1 MILLDASPMI
11 QANQEV
17 IQDLLVAQNFTQ
29 AIATCQELGL
39 DAADPSIQWLHGL
52 AVLLN
57 GEEEDAQAI
66 WMMAMLDG
74 DEPTVAA
81 WTNDLVQVLQ
91 KNADL
96 QEAQHYFDQAWLIR
110 HHIRGINPAH
120 IDNLLR
126 LLKLEILQQRLSL
139 ESFAELPIIELLNSA
154 ERSEN
159 FSINANLL
167 LETLT
172 QYLDVAFADEIT
184 ARFAQAIR
192 PYVAPEDFVRVVV
205 PAASIKIGHLRHFA
219 NLAIALLDLCLEL
232 EPESTYILIQLA
244 EMSLLGSFY
253 ETTATLAQRI
263 LEADPD
269 PENQAIGSYYQFK
282 AHLNLG
288 SNQTAIHKT
297 AEAYRQNLENLVK
310 AKAPISYASARS
322 LFVATHLFNY
332 WDDNP
337 AVYRVLQNK
346 ILALC
351 EQACRDY
358 WQENSPTYR
367 NYHSI
372 KSEQPLQVKPK
383 IRIGY
388 ICSCFYKHSVGW
400 LARSL
405 MQHHDMHKFEIYIYA
420 INTPDKP
427 HPVRDFYAN
436 ITPNYRCH
444 TGDSGSVFNLV
455 SQDAIDI
462 LVDLD
467 SITRDTTCTVMSL
480 KPAPIQVTWLG
491 WDAIGISSVDYY
503 IADPYVLPETAQD
516 YYTEKIWRLPQSY
529 ISVDGFEIGVPTLR
543 RSDLGIAD
551 DAIVFLNPQ
560 RGFKLHPETT
570 KLQLE
575 IVKQTPNSYFL
586 VKGDVGQNGVQNLFE
601 ALAKEVGLD
610 TDRLRFLPYAPSE
623 EVHRANLMIADVVL
637 DTFPFNGATTTMETL
652 WMERPLVT
660 LVGQQFA
667 ARNSYTMMMN
677 AGITEGISWTPEEY
691 VAWGIRLGT
700 EPELRQQVAW
710 KLRQSKQSAPLWNGK
725 AFAQQMEAAYTQM
738 YQIHLEQQAQ
748 RFSSIIAQPQIT
760 GDDDIAAP
768 TTVPVETG
776 KIIIDGVFFQLYR
789 TGIARLWQSVL
800 QEWATDEF
808 WQRII
813 VLDRNGTCPKIPG
826 IQYLTIPEFSYQAL
840 DADRALLQTICDQ
853 ENASLFISTYYTTP
867 ISTPSVFMGYDMIP
881 EVLGW
886 DLAQPM
892 WQSKHHAIVHA
903 TAHITISENTA
914 KDLQRYFPQIDSTQV
929 NPILCGVA
937 DHFRP
942 ARAIAI
948 TQFRSHYNIQKPYFL
963 LVGAGFGYKNVGLF
977 IEGLA
982 KLSTRNGFE
991 VICTGASA
999 REISAEARKL
1009 MPDVI
1014 FHPLYLDD
1022 NELCVAYSGAVALVY
1037 PSQYEGFGLPIVE
1050 AMKCGC
1056 PVITC
1061 RNASLPEVGGE
1072 AVIYIDDANADEM
1085 CDALLQVQT
1094 PRIRQ
1099 HLITAGLQQA
1109 SKFTWS
1115 AMATQMQQVLAN
1127 YADLNP
1133 RNWPADHSLPQVLVC
1148 IDWQQPEAQ
1157 VYESLLRL
1165 FQIIV
1170 DADQAAHY
1178 EFLMSAAGN
1187 TIEAADEIV
1196 SNAFMQTLMM
1206 AESDIVEPAIQL
1218 TEQSRADVGQTIVAW
1233 FNLAD
1238 IQTSADFLAAMA
1250 PKAASQTALV
1260 THNIHGYDLEFPPS
1274 HALPGILQR
1283 WPYYSSNLGRIAQ
1296 AVHQKYPDLRLIDI
1310 GANVGDSV
1318 AILRRLA
1325 HFPILCI
1332 EGDRAF
1338 LDVLSRNAQKFDA
1351 VTIAACYVGEDDVTI
1366 TAKSTGLAGTA
1377 HLVSAD
1383 DLTDQ
1388 ADAALENIEVYKL
1401 SRVLNQHQQFLQPKM
1416 IKTDTDGFDGKILRG
1431 ATDVLRSAKP
1441 VVFFEYDPFFLA
1453 QQDDNGVA
1461 IFDLLADHG
1470 YAGLIIYDNFG
1481 DLLLC
1486 MPKIEIDRIEELN
1499 LYFSGRRSQQYC
1511 DICAFHQEDQD
1522 LYAQVRQSELA
1533 FFHQLKSSA
1542 DVEQN

>member
-11 QANQEV
+11 QANQKV
-17 IQDLLVAQNFTQ
+17 IQDLLVTQNFTQ
-29 AIATCQELGL
+29 AIATCEELCL
-39 DAADPSIQWLHGL
+39 DAADPSIHWLHGL

-57 GEEEDAQAI
+57 GDEEDAQAI

-81 WTNDLVQVLQ
+81 WTNDLIQVLQ

-96 QEAQHYFDQAWLIR
+96 QESQHYFDQAWLIR

-139 ESFAELPIIELLNSA
+139 ESFAELHIIELLNSA
-154 ERSEN
+154 ARCEN
-159 FSINANLL
+159 SPIDANLL

-192 PYVAPEDFVRVVV
+192 PYVACEDFIRVVV

-253 ETTATLAQRI
+253 ETTAAVAQRI

-282 AHLNLG
+282 AHLNIG
-288 SNQTAIHKT
+288 SNRTDIAKI
-297 AEAYRQNLENLVK
+297 AETYRQNLEHLVK
-310 AKAPISYASARS
+310 ANVPISYASARS
-322 LFVATHLFNY
+322 LFLATHLFNY

-337 AVYRVLQNK
+337 SVYRVLQNK

-367 NYHSI
+367 DYQSI
-372 KSEQPLQVKPK
+372 KSGQPLTVKEK

-388 ICSCFYKHSVGW
+388 ICSCFCKHSVGW

-405 MQHHDMHKFEIYIYA
+405 MQHHDMSKFEIFIYA

-427 HPVRDFYAN
+427 HPVKDFYAN

-491 WDAIGISSVDYY
+491 WDAIGMSSVDYY

-586 VKGDVGQNGVQNLFE
+586 VKGDVGQNGVQNRFE
-601 ALAKEVGLD
+601 ELAREVGLD
-610 TDRLRFLPYAPSE
+610 PDRLRFLPYAPSE

-710 KLRQSKQSAPLWNGK
+710 KLRQSKQLAPLWNGQG
-725 AFAQQMEAAYTQM
+725 FARHMEDAYTQM
-738 YQIHLEQQAQ
+738 YQIYLEQQAQ
-748 RFSSIIAQPQIT
+748 QFSSIISQPQIT
-760 GDDDIAAP
+760 SHDIAAP
-768 TTVPVETG
+768 TAVPVKTG

-800 QEWATDEF
+800 EEWATDEF
-808 WQRII
+808 RQRII
-813 VLDRNGTCPKIPG
+813 VLDRNNTCPPIPG
-826 IQYLTIPEFSYQAL
+826 IRYLNIPGLSYHDRA
-840 DADRALLQTICDQ
+840 ADRALLQTICDQ
-853 ENASLFISTYYTTP
+853 EDAALFISTYYTTP

-886 DLAQPM
+886 DLAEPM
-892 WQSKHHAIVHA
+892 WQSKHQAIVQA

-914 KDLQRYFPQIDSTQV
+914 KDLQRYFPRIDSTQI

-937 DHFRP
+937 PHFRP
-942 ARAIAI
+942 ATAMAI

-963 LVGAGFGYKNVGLF
+963 LVGAGFSYKNVGLF
-977 IEGLA
+977 IQGLA

-1014 FHPLYLDD
+1014 FHPLYLADD
-1022 NELCVAYSGAVALVY
+1022 ELCTAYSGAIALVY
-1037 PSQYEGFGLPIVE
+1037 PSLYEGFGLPVVE

-1072 AVIYIDDANADEM
+1072 AVIYIDHANADEM

-1115 AMATQMQQVLAN
+1115 AMAAQMQQVLEN

-1133 RNWPADHSLPQVLVC
+1133 QTDAASHALPQVVVC

-1165 FQIIV
+1165 FQIML
-1170 DADQAAHY
+1170 DSDKAAHY
-1178 EFLMSAAGN
+1178 EFLISAAGT
-1187 TIEAADEIV
+1187 TIETADEIV
-1196 SNAFMQTLMM
+1196 TNALMQTLMM
-1206 AESDIVEPAIQL
+1206 AESDAVEPAIQL
-1218 TEQSRADVGQTIVAW
+1218 TTQSHTDMAQTIVAW

-1238 IQTSADFLAAMA
+1238 IQAETDFLAAIA
-1250 PKAASQTALV
+1250 QKTSSRSTLV

-1296 AVHQKYPDLRLIDI
+1296 AVHQKYTDLTFIDI

-1338 LDVLSRNAQKFDA
+1338 IDVLSRNAKQFDA
-1351 VTIAACYVGEDDVTI
+1351 VTIAPCYVGEDNVTI
-1366 TAKSTGLAGTA
+1366 TAKSTGIAGTA
-1377 HLVSAD
+1377 HLVSSD
-1383 DLTDQ
+1383 DLTGQ
-1388 ADAALENIEVYKL
+1388 ADTALENIEVHKL
-1401 SRVLNQHQQFLQPKM
+1401 SSVLNQHRQFLQPKM
-1416 IKTDTDGFDGKILRG
+1416 VKTDTDGFDGKILRG

-1461 IFDLLADHG
+1461 IFALLAGHG

-1522 LYAQVRQSELA
+1522 LYEQIRQSELA
-1533 FFHQLKSSA
+1533 FFRQMKS
-1542 DVEQN
+1542 